1 MKFIKIKSYAKIN
14 ISLGVL
20 GKLKSKLHKIESLI
34 AFLNFYDEIFIKK
47 IKNKEHKVVF
57 IGKFSKGISQSNTII
72 KLLRI
77 LDNKK
82 ILKNQKYF
90 IKINKKIPQKSGLG
104 GGSMNAA
111 SIFKYLLNKQKIKL
125 NQREILMICSKI
137 GSDVAIGM
145 QNKTSILYSNGKI
158 KSLNNKKL
166 KFYTLSVRPNFG
178 CSTKSIYRK
187 VKNFSRPIFKK
198 NNKLNFNNKFLSNI
212 KNDLEIPAFHQ
223 YPALK
228 KIKIFLEKV
237 DKVLFVRMTGSGST
251 IVGYFNSKKTALNAK
266 KILKKNYKSYLCIL
280 SKTI

>member
-1 MKFIKIKSYAKIN
+1 MKYFKIKSYAKIN

-82 ILKNQKYF
+82 ILKKQKYF

-111 SIFKYLLNKQKIKL
+111 SIFKYLLNKQKINL
-125 NQREILMICSKI
+125 TQTEILQICSKI

-145 QNKTSILYSNGKI
+145 QNKTSILYSNGTI
-158 KSLNNKKL
+158 KSLNKNLKL
-166 KFYTLSVRPNFG
+166 YTLSVRPNFG
-178 CSTKSIYRK
+178 CSTKYIYRK
-187 VKNFSRPIFKK
+187 VKYYSRPIFKK
-198 NNKLNFNNKFLSNI
+198 NNKLNLNNKFLSKI
-212 KNDLEIPAFHQ
+212 KNDLEIPAFNK

-228 KIKIFLEKV
+228 KIKIFLEKA
-237 DKVLFVRMTGSGST
+237 DKILFARMPGSGST

>member
-125 NQREILMICSKI
+125 NQREILLICSKI

-158 KSLNNKKL
+158 KSLNNKNL

-212 KNDLEIPAFHQ
+212 KNDLEIPAFNQ

>member
-1 MKFIKIKSYAKIN
+1 MKFNKIKSYAKIN

-111 SIFKYLLNKQKIKL
+111 CIFKYLLNKQKINL
-125 NQREILMICSKI
+125 TQTEILQICSKI

-145 QNKTSILYSNGKI
+145 QNKTSILYSNGKL
-158 KSLNNKKL
+158 KSLNKNLKL
-166 KFYTLSVRPNFG
+166 YTLSVRPNFG
-178 CSTKSIYRK
+178 CSTKYIYRK
-187 VKNFSRPIFKK
+187 VKYYSRPIFKK
-198 NNKLNFNNKFLSNI
+198 NNKLNLNNKFLSKI

-228 KIKIFLEKV
+228 KIKIFLEKA
-237 DKVLFVRMTGSGST
+237 DKILFARMTGSGST
-251 IVGYFNSKKTALNAK
+251 IVGYFNSKKTALNAS

>member
-57 IGKFSKGISQSNTII
+57 IGKFSKGISKSNTII

-125 NQREILMICSKI
+125 NQREILLICSKI

-158 KSLNNKKL
+158 KSLNNKNL